1 MKKKLL
7 LVAVI
12 CVVFLLCACGTVEP
26 ISTKLGDFHYEQ
38 VFTQQISEDT
48 AEAGNTYLVI
58 YLTPAE
64 GTVVTIDEAHDY
76 FFGGT
81 KAALSGETY
90 DMSFVVFEKV
100 DEQYV
105 RFGLVF
111 EVIDHDYANVKE
123 QPTVSLTL
131 P

>member
-7 LVAVI
+7 VVVIVCLALV
-12 CVVFLLCACGTVEP
+12 LCACGSAEP
-26 ISTKLGDFHYEQ
+26 ISTKLGEFHYEQ
-38 VFTQQISEDT
+38 VFTPQIDEEVP
-48 AEAGNTYLVI
+48 AQGYTYLVV

-64 GTVVTIDEAHDY
+64 GTVVTIDAAEDY

-81 KAALSGETY
+81 KASLSGDTY
-90 DMSFVVFEKV
+90 DMVFMAHEKV
-100 DEQYV
+100 DGQYL

-111 EVIDHDYANVKE
+111 EVIDYDYANVKE
-123 QPTVSLTL
+123 QPTVSLIL